1 MSKRRKQGEGTL
13 RKRADGRWEARVV
26 IGYDEKGN
34 PITKNVTAMEK
45 GECLEKLEQ
54 LKEKCGVQLTGKV
67 KAEMAFGDWLDFW
80 YQQYAKQTLRP
91 TTQSGY
97 ENMIYNHIITDIGKI
112 PLNKLKQ
119 NDLQQFYTRLKNGG
133 RKVRTEL
140 YGEGLSD
147 RMVRGCHAMCRKALE
162 KAVADGIIRINPA
175 IGCKLPPKK
184 AKEMQVLTREEMQRF
199 MAQAKADGYF
209 ELFLLELC
217 TGMRRG
223 EIVALQWDDLNMQT
237 GELHIC
243 RQATTVHGNIHIC
256 APKTKSSI
264 RTVILPPDI
273 VKILAEYKKRIN
285 SRWMFPSPVK
295 EDAPYHPSA
304 IRKVL
309 DRTLERAE
317 CKHVRFH
324 DLRHTFATTAL
335 ANGMDVKTLS
345 AIIGHISS
353 ETTLNIYTHITDNMQ
368 RSAANKIE
376 QGFGRNE
383 GSISEN
389 KQTPDQTVKK
399 PQTAKFEPKQPKIRR
414 PGTGC
419 ITQINDHL
427 FEGRYSPTNAYGKR
441 TPKNV
446 YAKTREECEEKL
458 AELITQMN
466 AEIAAEKERL
476 KTERSA

>member
-26 IGYDEKGN
+26 IGYDDKGL

-45 GECLEKLEQ
+45 GKCLEKLEQ

-67 KAEMAFGDWLDFW
+67 KAEMAFGDWMDFW
-80 YQQYAKQTLRP
+80 YQQYEKQRIRP
-91 TTQSGY
+91 TTQSAY
-97 ENMIYNHIITDIGKI
+97 ETKIYLHIIPTLGKI
-112 PLNKLKQ
+112 PLNKITQ
-119 NDLQQFYTRLKNGG
+119 NDLQQFYNKLKVSGRLIHTDK
-133 RKVRTEL
+133 
-140 YGEGLSD
+140 YGDGLSD
-147 RMVRGCHAMCRKALE
+147 AFVRACHAMCRKGLE
-162 KAVADGIIRINPA
+162 KAVQDGLIRVNPA

-184 AKEMQVLTREEMQRF
+184 AREMQVLTKEEMQRF
-199 MAQAKADGYF
+199 MIQAKADGYF
-209 ELFLLELC
+209 ELFLLELS

-223 EIVALQWDDLNMQT
+223 EIAALQWTDLNMQT

-243 RQATTVHGNIHIC
+243 RQATTVHGNIQITT
-256 APKTKSSI
+256 PKTKSSI
-264 RTVILPPDI
+264 RTVILPPEI
-273 VKILAEYKKRIN
+273 VKILEEYKKRIN

-295 EDAPYHPSA
+295 EDAPRHPSS
-304 IRKVL
+304 IRKIL
-309 DRTLERAE
+309 ERTLERAE

-368 RSAANKIE
+368 HSAANKIE

-383 GSISEN
+383 GNLSEV
-389 KQTPDQTVKK
+389 KETPDQTVKT

-419 ITQINDHL
+419 ITEINDHL
-427 FEGRYSPTNAYGKR
+427 FEGRYSPKNAYGKR
-441 TPKNV
+441 TPKNI

-458 AELITQMN
+458 ADLITQMN

-476 KTERSA
+476 KSGQTA

>member
-45 GECLEKLEQ
+45 GKCLEKLEQ

-112 PLNKLKQ
+112 PLSKLTQ

-140 YGEGLSD
+140 YGKGLSD

-383 GSISEN
+383 GSLSED
-389 KQTPDQTVKK
+389 KQTPDQTTKT

-419 ITQINDHL
+419 ITEINDHL

-466 AEIAAEKERL
+466 AEITAEKERL
-476 KTERSA
+476 KAEQSA

>member
-45 GECLEKLEQ
+45 GKCLEKLEQ

-67 KAEMAFGDWLDFW
+67 KSEMAFGDWLDFW

-112 PLNKLKQ
+112 PLNKLTQ

-140 YGEGLSD
+140 YGKGLSD

-383 GSISEN
+383 GSLSED
-389 KQTPDQTVKK
+389 KQTPDQTVKT
-399 PQTAKFEPKQPKIRR
+399 PQMAKFEPKQPKIRR

-419 ITQINDHL
+419 ITEINDHL

-458 AELITQMN
+458 TELIRQMN

-476 KTERSA
+476 KAEQSA

>member
-45 GECLEKLEQ
+45 GKCLEKLEQ

-112 PLNKLKQ
+112 PLNKLTQ

-140 YGEGLSD
+140 YGKGLSD

-199 MAQAKADGYF
+199 MLQAKADGYF

-223 EIVALQWDDLNMQT
+223 EIVALQWDDLNLQT

-383 GSISEN
+383 GSLSED
-389 KQTPDQTVKK
+389 KQTPDQTMKT

-419 ITQINDHL
+419 ITEINDHL

-466 AEIAAEKERL
+466 TEIAAEKERL
-476 KTERSA
+476 KTEQSA